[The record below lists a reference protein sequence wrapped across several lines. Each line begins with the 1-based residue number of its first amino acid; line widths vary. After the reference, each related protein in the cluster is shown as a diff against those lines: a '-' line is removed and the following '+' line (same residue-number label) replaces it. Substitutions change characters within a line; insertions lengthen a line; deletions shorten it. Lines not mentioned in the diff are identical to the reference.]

1 MQVMLIFEY
10 CEHAHIICPSLSAL
24 CSPHF
29 CFEDKGAI
37 TAEDVRAYTMKD
49 IDSKTPRL
57 KDIDASERFF
67 ESETTHPSPTSSAV
81 PELAFTKNKKSK
93 VRWMDIHEQIGYRE
107 YVRTMFIHAYDSYMK
122 YAFPLGELRPLS
134 CTGGQ
139 FDLIKINMVTLIDTL
154 DTLIVMGNYSEF
166 RIAAH
171 IVTTYMPSFD
181 IDANV
186 SVFETNIRIL
196 GGLLSA
202 HLLAIDEDLD
212 VYAGQEKY
220 DFGLLRLAQ
229 DLGDRLL
236 PAFDSP
242 TGIPYGTVNLRHGVP
257 PMESE
262 VASTAG
268 AGNSDSCWQLL
279 YDFKHLKSIYV
290 NLLSGSLIIELEVLS
305 TLTGNNKYGDA
316 ALRAALAIYE
326 HRGSSALVGKHI
338 NINSG
343 RWHETASGIGS
354 NADSF
359 YEYLFKASQLFRSD
373 SLFTRF
379 SDMFIAV
386 KKQLQVGDWFSE
398 LDIGN
403 NKYRRCRFESLQA
416 FWPGMEANMGL
427 AESSARLLNTFYAVW
442 VDYGFLP
449 EDTDWS
455 KLYTTDADLSA
466 QYPLRPELIES
477 TYHQYRYED
486 VCIISNIFIIILNL
500 SFNLKLEQ
508 LVTRLGF
515 YLVFRFSS
523 P

>member
-1 MQVMLIFEY
+1 MFNFKNCKYAYTVCF
-10 CEHAHIICPSLSAL
+10 SLTAI

-29 CFEDKGAI
+29 CFEGEGAI
-37 TAEDVRAYTMKD
+37 TAEDERAYKMKD
-49 IDSKTPRL
+49 LVSNIQNF
-57 KDIDASERFF
+57 KDLDALERFF
-67 ESETTHPSPTSSAV
+67 DSDTTRPSPTSSAASA
-81 PELAFTKNKKSK
+81 LASPQPRQSN
-93 VRWMDIHEQIGYRE
+93 VRWMDIDEQIEYRE
-107 YVRTMFIHAYDSYMK
+107 KVRAMFTHAYDSYMK

-134 CTGGQ
+134 CTGGP
-139 FDLIKINMVTLIDTL
+139 FDLIKINMVTLIDAL

-171 IVTTYMPSFD
+171 IVTNYIPSFD
-181 IDANV
+181 MDVNV

-202 HLLAIDEDLD
+202 HLFAVDEELG
-212 VYAGQEKY
+212 VYDGEEEY

-229 DLGDRLL
+229 DIGDRLL

-268 AGNSDSCWQLL
+268 AGSILRLL
-279 YDFKHLKSIYV
+279 HDNKHLKFIYDY
-290 NLLSGSLIIELEVLS
+290 LFSGSLVIELEVLS
-305 TLTGNNKYGDA
+305 TLTGDNKYGDA
-316 ALRAALAIYE
+316 ALKAVLALYE
-326 HRGSSALVGKHI
+326 RRGSLALVGKHI

-343 RWHETASGIGS
+343 RWHETTSGIGS

-386 KKQLQVGDWFSE
+386 KKQLQIGDWFSE
-398 LDIGN
+398 LDISN
-403 NKYRRCRFESLQA
+403 NKYRRSRFESLQA

-455 KLYTTDADLSA
+455 KLYTTDADLSS

-477 TYHQYRYED
+477 TYHQYRYAD
-486 VCIISNIFIIILNL
+486 VCIMLVIFYN
-500 SFNLKLEQ
+500 
-508 LVTRLGF
+508 T
-515 YLVFRFSS
+515 
-523 P
+523 